1 MFFMRI
7 YYDKTSGEVVSSRWA
22 KGGVIMPPHAQ
33 DFAERPELEGR
44 TETDTGLFE
53 WLDEEAAP
61 LEKFGVKVPVV
72 DVSQEPPALTW
83 QEPPAPAEPTDEDE
97 IGGDELLDMM
107 EEVV

>member
-22 KGGVIMPPHAQ
+22 KGGVILPPRAQ

-44 TETDTGLFE
+44 TETDTGLLE
-53 WLDEEAAP
+53 WLDEETAP
-61 LEKFGVKVPVV
+61 LEMFGVKVPVV
-72 DVSQEPPALTW
+72 DVSQEPPVLTW

-97 IGGDELLDMM
+97 IGGDELLGMI
-107 EEVV
+107 EEAI

>member
-7 YYDKTSGEVVSSRWA
+7 YYDKASGEVISSRWA
-22 KGGVIMPPHAQ
+22 KGNVLRPPHAQ

-44 TETDTGLFE
+44 TEENTGLFE

-61 LEKFGVKVPVV
+61 LTEFGVKVPVV
-72 DVSQEPPALTW
+72 DVSQNPPVLMW

-97 IGGDELLDMM
+97 ISGNELLGMI